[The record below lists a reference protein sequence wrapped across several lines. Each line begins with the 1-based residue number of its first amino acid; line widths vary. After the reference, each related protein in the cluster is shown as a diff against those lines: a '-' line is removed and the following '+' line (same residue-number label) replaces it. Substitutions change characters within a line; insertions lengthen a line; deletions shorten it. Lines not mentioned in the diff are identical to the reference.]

1 MMIKTKIFVI
11 LTTLLLSLNAY
22 AQSFEGVLSARVY
35 KETVDGKVF
44 FEENGTK
51 YGKYES
57 IDIMIIDNTVVLR
70 VEEGETNERGF
81 VEEDKIH
88 SIMFRL
94 SNIKM
99 DFTGHSCDWYGEAA
113 SNMVRNGQPMNFKIH
128 LGESDYMTVAI
139 GGNIMY
145 CKGIRNRNMG
155 LLAKYSEQVSN
166 PQTTTS
172 SKLNNSNNKD
182 SKSSSKKTTKP
193 PLKK

>member
-1 MMIKTKIFVI
+1 MTLKIKIFAI
-11 LTTLLLSLNAY
+11 LITLLLSFNAN

-44 FEENGTK
+44 FEDNGTK

-57 IDIMIIDNTVVLR
+57 IDIMVIDNTVVLR

-81 VEEDKIH
+81 VDEDKMH

-94 SNIKM
+94 PNIKM
-99 DFTGHSCDWYGEAA
+99 DFTDHSCDWYGDAA

-139 GGNIMY
+139 GRNIMY

-155 LLAKYSEQVSN
+155 LLAQYSEQVSN
-166 PQTTTS
+166 PQTTTNN
-172 SKLNNSNNKD
+172 KPNNSNNKE